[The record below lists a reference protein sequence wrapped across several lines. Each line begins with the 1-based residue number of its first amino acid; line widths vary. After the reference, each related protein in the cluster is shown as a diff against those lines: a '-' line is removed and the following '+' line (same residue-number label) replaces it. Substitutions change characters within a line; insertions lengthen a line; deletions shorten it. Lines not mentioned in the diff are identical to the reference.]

1 MAPKIFVYISVALPL
16 LFVGLHCQ
24 YATLSICMSVRLR
37 TQELTVKGLEQEISK
52 ITCNHQKE
60 ITELKRQHQE
70 EILNAVEE
78 ARQKHE
84 SLEMSIRE
92 TYAKDREVAIEK
104 ERNAI
109 RERYANFSFQYEPK
123 IPKRRKKTNAN
134 LLTHLLLLLLIII
147 CTPVL
152 QSIWG

>member
-1 MAPKIFVYISVALPL
+1 MAPESCLFHLLRVRCRIALPMYHCRYTSVCP
-16 LFVGLHCQ
+16 FVCFMH
-24 YATLSICMSVRLR
+24 AFK
-37 TQELTVKGLEQEISK
+37 QELTVKGLEQEISK

-92 TYAKDREVAIEK
+92 TYARDREVAIEK

-109 RERYANFSFQYEPK
+109 RER
-123 IPKRRKKTNAN
+123 
-134 LLTHLLLLLLIII
+134 
-147 CTPVL
+147 
-152 QSIWG
+152 

>member
-1 MAPKIFVYISVALPL
+1 MHAFE
-16 LFVGLHCQ
+16 
-24 YATLSICMSVRLR
+24 
-37 TQELTVKGLEQEISK
+37 QELTVKGLEQEISK

-60 ITELKRQHQE
+60 ITELKRKHQE

-84 SLEMSIRE
+84 SLEMNIRE

-109 RERYANFSFQYEPK
+109 RDRYSMDTHPICCLLAKPATIHSFVISMYIVVHK
-123 IPKRRKKTNAN
+123 CMN
-134 LLTHLLLLLLIII
+134 L
-147 CTPVL
+147 
-152 QSIWG
+152 

>member
-1 MAPKIFVYISVALPL
+1 MVPETFFFDTCSSATHPLVFIAFLHYVALTI
-16 LFVGLHCQ
+16 GL
-24 YATLSICMSVRLR
+24 SVLCAHLQ

-109 RERYANFSFQYEPK
+109 RERYAQFNSIYESK
-123 IPKRRKKTNAN
+123 LRMEKKTHPYLA
-134 LLTHLLLLLLIII
+134 LIR
-147 CTPVL
+147 T
-152 QSIWG
+152 

>member
-1 MAPKIFVYISVALPL
+1 MSS
-16 LFVGLHCQ
+16 
-24 YATLSICMSVRLR
+24 SII
-37 TQELTVKGLEQEISK
+37 TQEITVKGLEQEISK

-78 ARQKHE
+78 ARLKHE
-84 SLEMSIRE
+84 SLEMGIRE

-109 RERYANFSFQYEPK
+109 RDR
-123 IPKRRKKTNAN
+123 
-134 LLTHLLLLLLIII
+134 
-147 CTPVL
+147 
-152 QSIWG
+152 